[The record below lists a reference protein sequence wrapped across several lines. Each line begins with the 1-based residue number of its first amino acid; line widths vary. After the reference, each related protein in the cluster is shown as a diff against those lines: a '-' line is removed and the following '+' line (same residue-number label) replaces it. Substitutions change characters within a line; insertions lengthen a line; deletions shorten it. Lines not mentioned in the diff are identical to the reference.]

1 MGGASLCFLGDV
13 LTQCIL
19 SVHVYS
25 FTRAAAPAITAVQGF
40 NGSAPAVDCRVPQ
53 GVLSQ
58 PAGESTTIEVVVT
71 ADPCPS
77 VTWMYNGAE
86 IDFVNNTVHV
96 PGANPCPTEQEERA
110 SFTFSLTVS
119 NITEGE
125 GLYSA
130 LVENRAGSSTSE
142 EVLVVPECEWS
153 HPACGQVLMLSL
165 SFHHQL

>member
-1 MGGASLCFLGDV
+1 M
-13 LTQCIL
+13 
-19 SVHVYS
+19 HS
-25 FTRAAAPAITAVQGF
+25 FTCTAAPAITAVQGF
-40 NGSAPAVDCRVPQ
+40 NGSALAVDCRVPQ
-53 GVLSQ
+53 GVLSE

-96 PGANPCPTEQEERA
+96 PGANPCPAEQEERP

-119 NITEGE
+119 DLTEGE

-142 EVLVVPECEWS
+142 EVLVAPECEWS
-153 HPACGQVLMLSL
+153 HPACGQVLILSL
-165 SFHHQL
+165 SFLHQLLLQL